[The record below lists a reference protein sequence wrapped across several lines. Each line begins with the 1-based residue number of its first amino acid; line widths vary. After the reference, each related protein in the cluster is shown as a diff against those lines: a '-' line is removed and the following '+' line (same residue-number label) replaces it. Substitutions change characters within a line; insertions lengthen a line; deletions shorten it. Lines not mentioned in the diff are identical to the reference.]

1 MVRIQLRLDLE
12 WMDHRLEYHHLQ
24 RGGAPNIL
32 AESELHNIWIP
43 SLVFA
48 NTENREVTRLNP
60 GSEVK
65 VKILGNASKS
75 GLDLVDEIDI
85 FKGSENPLIW
95 TERYQQSIKCIFSL
109 EMFPFD
115 IQVTQF

>member
-1 MVRIQLRLDLE
+1 MVRIQLRLEIE
-12 WMDHRLEYHHLQ
+12 WVDHRLDYHHLQ
-24 RGGAPNIL
+24 QGGAPNIL
-32 AESELHNIWIP
+32 AESELDNIWIP

-48 NTENREVTRLNP
+48 NTENREVTRLIS

-75 GLDLVDEIDI
+75 GLDLVDEIYI
-85 FKGSENPLIW
+85 FKGNENPLIW